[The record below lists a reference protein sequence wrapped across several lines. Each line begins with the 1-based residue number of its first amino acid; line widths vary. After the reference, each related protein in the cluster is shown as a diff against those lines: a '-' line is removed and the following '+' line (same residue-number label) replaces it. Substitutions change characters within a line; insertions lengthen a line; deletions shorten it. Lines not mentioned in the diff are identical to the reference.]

1 MLCGIFFC
9 ISYLYIYVYVFS
21 ITKSVNAFGAA
32 NLFERGEKKLHTY
45 TIIHTFGINRTI
57 PEEYREDDEVVKPNG
72 L

>member
-1 MLCGIFFC
+1 M
-9 ISYLYIYVYVFS
+9 
-21 ITKSVNAFGAA
+21 NAFGAA